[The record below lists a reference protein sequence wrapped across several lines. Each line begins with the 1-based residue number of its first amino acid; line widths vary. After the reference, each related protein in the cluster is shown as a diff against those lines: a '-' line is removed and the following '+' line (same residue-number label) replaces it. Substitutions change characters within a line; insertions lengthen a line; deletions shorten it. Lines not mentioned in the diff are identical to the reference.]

1 MSFNNTVVITAIWS
15 DDQNTVEDKLPGP
28 GNTVS
33 GAMGILTGHIS
44 ERVTKMYNLDPPMD
58 RYDMRAKY
66 FPAGAEP
73 DDSLSV
79 CRPNGLTAIFSPK
92 DETSRRIRAQKAQE
106 NQTSVEPN
114 PTLATDTDAASQSS
128 TPAVSRGKSKK
139 ARKRN
144 AASRANAAST
154 SNTASVAN
162 PPQVTMDS
170 QLKEMLAAMQ
180 NEIAEMRGKN
190 ERILNENGTMHG
202 VIEKISKENERILK
216 ENGSMH
222 GEIERILKENER
234 VFKENERVFKENE
247 RILQEN
253 EGMHD
258 EIEKIRNEN
267 ERIDKELAGVRK
279 DLEAARVQHTSD
291 VDALREVTALLVPL
305 HLRVLLDLA
314 RKRVLEHLGYETWEG
329 LRASRSVLQLAD
341 TIFNDL
347 KQKGV
352 SYPPS
357 FQSVF
362 FLCSYNNIRRAGNTA
377 AHSAKEDDIRHAV
390 LTQALDSQDRKCLE
404 SLFTYAYNG
413 EQV

>member
-15 DDQNTVEDKLPGP
+15 DDQNTVEDKLLGP

-33 GAMGILTGHIS
+33 GAMGILQSHIS

>member
-1 MSFNNTVVITAIWS
+1 
-15 DDQNTVEDKLPGP
+15 
-28 GNTVS
+28 
-33 GAMGILTGHIS
+33 
-44 ERVTKMYNLDPPMD
+44 
-58 RYDMRAKY
+58 
-66 FPAGAEP
+66 
-73 DDSLSV
+73 
-79 CRPNGLTAIFSPK
+79 
-92 DETSRRIRAQKAQE
+92 
-106 NQTSVEPN
+106 
-114 PTLATDTDAASQSS
+114 
-128 TPAVSRGKSKK
+128 
-139 ARKRN
+139 
-144 AASRANAAST
+144 
-154 SNTASVAN
+154 
-162 PPQVTMDS
+162 MDS
-170 QLKEMLAAMQ
+170 QLKEVLAAMQ

-190 ERILNENGTMHG
+190 EMILKENGSMHG
-202 VIEKISKENERILK
+202 VIERISKENERILK
-216 ENGSMH
+216 EN
-222 GEIERILKENER
+222 ERIFNQNER
-234 VFKENERVFKENE
+234 TSKENE

-253 EGMHD
+253 ESMHD

-267 ERIDKELAGVRK
+267 ERIDKDLASVRK

-314 RKRVLEHLGYETWEG
+314 RKKVLEHLGYETWEG

>member
-33 GAMGILTGHIS
+33 GAMGILSGHIS

-154 SNTASVAN
+154 SNTASVTN
-162 PPQVTMDS
+162 LPQVTMDS
-170 QLKEMLAAMQ
+170 QLKEVLAAMQ

-190 ERILNENGTMHG
+190 EKILKENGRVLKENGTMHG

-216 ENGSMH
+216 ENERILEENERIFKENGSMH
-222 GEIERILKENER
+222 GEIERIL
-234 VFKENERVFKENE
+234 
-247 RILQEN
+247 QEN
-253 EGMHD
+253 ENMHD
-258 EIEKIRNEN
+258 EMEKIYNEN
-267 ERIDKELAGVRK
+267 ERIDKELASVRK

-314 RKRVLEHLGYETWEG
+314 RKKVLEHLGYETWEG

-390 LTQALDSQDRKCLE
+390 LTQSLDSQDRKCLE

>member
-1 MSFNNTVVITAIWS
+1 
-15 DDQNTVEDKLPGP
+15 
-28 GNTVS
+28 
-33 GAMGILTGHIS
+33 
-44 ERVTKMYNLDPPMD
+44 
-58 RYDMRAKY
+58 
-66 FPAGAEP
+66 
-73 DDSLSV
+73 
-79 CRPNGLTAIFSPK
+79 
-92 DETSRRIRAQKAQE
+92 
-106 NQTSVEPN
+106 
-114 PTLATDTDAASQSS
+114 
-128 TPAVSRGKSKK
+128 
-139 ARKRN
+139 
-144 AASRANAAST
+144 
-154 SNTASVAN
+154 
-162 PPQVTMDS
+162 MDS
-170 QLKEMLAAMQ
+170 QLKEVLAAMQ

-190 ERILNENGTMHG
+190 ERILNENEKVLNENGRILKENGTMHG

-216 ENGSMH
+216 ENDSMH

-258 EIEKIRNEN
+258 EIEKICNEN
-267 ERIDKELAGVRK
+267 ERIDKELASVRK

-314 RKRVLEHLGYETWEG
+314 RKKVLEHLGYETWEG

>member
-15 DDQNTVEDKLPGP
+15 DDQNTVEDKLLGP

-162 PPQVTMDS
+162 PPQVTMYS

>member
-1 MSFNNTVVITAIWS
+1 
-15 DDQNTVEDKLPGP
+15 
-28 GNTVS
+28 
-33 GAMGILTGHIS
+33 
-44 ERVTKMYNLDPPMD
+44 
-58 RYDMRAKY
+58 
-66 FPAGAEP
+66 
-73 DDSLSV
+73 
-79 CRPNGLTAIFSPK
+79 
-92 DETSRRIRAQKAQE
+92 
-106 NQTSVEPN
+106 
-114 PTLATDTDAASQSS
+114 
-128 TPAVSRGKSKK
+128 
-139 ARKRN
+139 
-144 AASRANAAST
+144 
-154 SNTASVAN
+154 
-162 PPQVTMDS
+162 MDS
-170 QLKEMLAAMQ
+170 QLKEVLAAMQ

-190 ERILNENGTMHG
+190 EMILKENGSMHG
-202 VIEKISKENERILK
+202 VIERISKENERILK
-216 ENGSMH
+216 ENERIFNQNERTSK
-222 GEIERILKENER
+222 ENERILKENER
-234 VFKENERVFKENE
+234 IFNQNERTSKENE

-253 EGMHD
+253 ESMHD

-267 ERIDKELAGVRK
+267 ERIDKDLASVRK

-314 RKRVLEHLGYETWEG
+314 RKKVLEHLGYETWEG

-390 LTQALDSQDRKCLE
+390 LTQSLDSQDRKCLE